1 MKTGPSVDSMRF
13 IQNENVRLGEENE
26 TLRAELEQ
34 LHEILDA
41 LRSLQEISTAID
53 AQTDVVGLLDRIL
66 EVSLKTIH
74 ASDGSLLLL
83 DDETDELVFV
93 VSHGAVADQLLDH
106 RIPLGEGITGWVAQ
120 SGEATIVTEVRSD
133 ARFSATVDQQFG
145 FQTRSMISVP
155 LSIGDKVMGALT
167 ALNKFNGEEF
177 NEADLTL
184 LGVVAQI
191 AAVAMHRA
199 EEAEA
204 NREPDS

>member
-1 MKTGPSVDSMRF
+1 MKTGPPVDSMRF
-13 IQNENVRLGEENE
+13 VQNENVRMGEENAG
-26 TLRAELEQ
+26 LRAEVEQ

-53 AQTDVVGLLDRIL
+53 AQTDVLGLLDRIL

-93 VSHGAVADQLLDH
+93 VAHGAVADRLLNY

-120 SGEATIVTEVRSD
+120 SGEAAIVGEVRRD
-133 ARFSATVDQQFG
+133 LRFSASVDQQFD
-145 FQTRSMISVP
+145 FRTRSMISVP
-155 LSIGDKVMGALT
+155 LSIGDKVMGTLN

-199 EEAEA
+199 EEAET
-204 NREPDS
+204 NRDPDS

>member
-1 MKTGPSVDSMRF
+1 MGTGPSVDSMRF
-13 IQNENVRLGEENE
+13 VQNENVRLGEENE
-26 TLRAELEQ
+26 GLRAEVEQ

-93 VSHGAVADQLLDH
+93 VAHGAVADQLLDY
-106 RIPLGEGITGWVAQ
+106 RIPLGEGITGWVAK

-133 ARFSATVDQQFG
+133 VRFSAAVDQQFD

-155 LSIGDKVMGALT
+155 LSIGDKIMGVLN

-177 NEADLTL
+177 NEADITL

-204 NREPDS
+204 NKDTDS